1 MVLLPTLGSKVLTK
15 KEEYG
20 VIWAVRIAAYFEVP
34 LSSRGVPPLAHS
46 KDLLSLAFYL
56 SHSLAEQL
64 LCQNPTTISEFH
76 GLQDAVVTP
85 FLSEIPV
92 ESGLH
97 DFKGLRLIL
106 LAICLQPFG
115 IKLL

>member
-1 MVLLPTLGSKVLTK
+1 MVLLPTLGSEVLTK

-20 VIWAVRIAAYFEVP
+20 VIQAVRIAAYFQVP
-34 LSSRGVPPLAHS
+34 LSSRGVPPLAYS

-64 LCQNPTTISEFH
+64 LYQNPTTIPGLH

-97 DFKGLRLIL
+97 DFKELRLIL